1 MLVLLHHFFA
11 MVESLAKEFWQ
22 IVKVL
27 IRLLGSFFDFFL
39 NVSEVSFEVIKLQ
52 EALVDQVFLRVIKV
66 VESKRW
72 KAEHLSDNNWLFL
85 LVVRIFAILGDGF
98 RFLFHGFKISW
109 DAFLAKR
116 LALAHVDNGLWEMSL
131 ADIWIH
137 EGLLLFEGLVH

>member
-66 VESKRW
+66 VESKR
-72 KAEHLSDNNWLFL
+72 
-85 LVVRIFAILGDGF
+85 
-98 RFLFHGFKISW
+98 
-109 DAFLAKR
+109 
-116 LALAHVDNGLWEMSL
+116 
-131 ADIWIH
+131 
-137 EGLLLFEGLVH
+137 